1 VKTALLIDEDRVIR
15 HALAQWLRQA
25 GWNVLEADEGATGL
39 AIALEQKPHVI
50 MCDLQAPRYNG
61 FQLCRFLRAKPE
73 KLPGTRII
81 VAASGGYDV
90 DREAAF
96 QAGAD
101 DCIVKP
107 ISQSDLLRLLHSF
120 QRVSGETQIAL
131 RQPAPARSDM
141 EFPPLP
147 PGAIPEGHALVR
159 FWGVRGSIATPG
171 ASTLIYGGN
180 TSCVEVRADG
190 QLVILDA
197 GTGIRPL
204 GEQLAREFKDVP
216 LSMTVLITHTHWD
229 HIQGLPFFDA
239 AYNPDNRLR
248 ILGYEGAREGL
259 LGALSSQMESPYF
272 PVGWRQLPSYIDL
285 QELQQPHFNI
295 GPIGVD
301 SIYLNHPGICV
312 GYRLNTS
319 AGAIAYLPDNEPFQ
333 RYRYHTDPKAQSGST
348 EILEFAR
355 RMDQKLVDFIRDAE
369 VLIIDAQYDAAEYQT
384 RVGWGHGCVDDV
396 VALALNANVKR
407 LYLFHHDPSH
417 DDAKVTSMV
426 EWGRQ
431 FVAALGEKLTV
442 EAAREGA
449 EVLLKATRSADVP
462 SAAFGVL
469 PKVSEA

>member
-1 VKTALLIDEDRVIR
+1 MKSALLIDEDRVLR

-61 FQLCRFLRAKPE
+61 FQLCRFLRTKPE
-73 KLPGTRII
+73 KLPGTRLIL
-81 VAASGGYDV
+81 AASGGYEV

-101 DCIVKP
+101 DVIVKP
-107 ISQSDLLRLLHSF
+107 ISQADLLRLLHSF
-120 QRVSGETQIAL
+120 QNAGGETHISL
-131 RQPAPARSDM
+131 RPPPQDNHDA
-141 EFPPLP
+141 EFPPMP
-147 PGAIPEGHALVR
+147 PGAIHEGRVLVR

-171 ASTLIYGGN
+171 QSTLMYGGN

-190 QLVILDA
+190 QLIILDA

-204 GEQLAREFKDVP
+204 GERLATEFKNVP
-216 LSMTVLITHTHWD
+216 LSMTILISHTHWD
-229 HIQGLPFFDA
+229 HIQGFPFFDA
-239 AYNPDNRLR
+239 AYNSNNRLK

-272 PVGWRQLPSYIDL
+272 PVGWRHLPSHIDL
-285 QELQQPHFNI
+285 QELKHQHFKI
-295 GPIGVD
+295 GPIDVD

-333 RYRYHTDPKAQSGST
+333 RYKYHSEPKAQSGAT

-355 RMDQKLVDFIRDAE
+355 RMDQKLVDFVRDAE
-369 VLIIDAQYDAAEYQT
+369 VLIIDAQYDYTEYQT

-417 DDAKVTSMV
+417 DDAKVSSMV

-431 FVAALGEKLTV
+431 FVAALGEKLPV
-442 EAAREGA
+442 EGAREGA
-449 EVLLKATRSADVP
+449 EVLLECRKE
-462 SAAFGVL
+462 
-469 PKVSEA
+469 K

>member
-1 VKTALLIDEDRVIR
+1 MSTALLIDEDRVLR
-15 HALAQWLRQA
+15 HALAQWLRHA
-25 GWNVLEADEGATGL
+25 GWNVLEADDGATGL
-39 AIALEQKPHVI
+39 AIALEQKPQVI
-50 MCDLQAPRYNG
+50 MCDLQAPGYNG
-61 FQLCRFLRAKPE
+61 FQLCRFLRAPPD

-81 VAASGGYDV
+81 VAASGGYEV

-107 ISQSDLLRLLHSF
+107 ISQSDLLRLLHSL
-120 QRVSGETQIAL
+120 QSAAGETQMVM
-131 RQPAPARSDM
+131 RRPAPDNANA

-147 PGAIPEGHALVR
+147 QGAIPEGSAMVR

-171 ASTLIYGGN
+171 ASTLLFGGN

-190 QLVILDA
+190 QLIILDA

-204 GEQLAREFKDVP
+204 GEQLAAEFKDAP
-216 LSMTVLITHTHWD
+216 LSMTILITHTHWD
-229 HIQGLPFFDA
+229 HIQGLPFFNA
-239 AYNPDNRLR
+239 AYNPNNRLR
-248 ILGYEGAREGL
+248 ILGYEGARESL
-259 LGALSSQMESPYF
+259 LGALSGQMESPYF
-272 PVGWRQLPSYIDL
+272 PVGWRHLPSHIDL
-285 QELQQPHFNI
+285 QELSHPHFKI
-295 GPIGVD
+295 GSIGVD
-301 SIYLNHPGICV
+301 SMYLNHPGICV

-333 RYRYHTDPKAQSGST
+333 RYKYHAEAKTHSGST

-369 VLIIDAQYDAAEYQT
+369 VLIIDAQYDATEYQT

-417 DDAKVTSMV
+417 DDTKVSSMV
-426 EWGRQ
+426 AWGRQ
-431 FVAALGEKLTV
+431 FVAALGETLAV
-442 EAAREGA
+442 EGAREGA
-449 EVLLKATRSADVP
+449 VVLLKAAS
-462 SAAFGVL
+462 
-469 PKVSEA
+469 